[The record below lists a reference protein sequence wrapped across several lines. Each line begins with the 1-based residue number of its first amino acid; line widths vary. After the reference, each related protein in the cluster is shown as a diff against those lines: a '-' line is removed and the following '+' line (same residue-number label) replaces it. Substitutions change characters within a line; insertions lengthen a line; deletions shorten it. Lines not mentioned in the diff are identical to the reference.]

1 MLRRSLF
8 GLAFTLLA
16 VPASA
21 QQPVSVTQH
30 TLRLAPGQAS
40 PPATIADVAF
50 LVGHWTGDGLGG
62 QFEEVWTAPKQG
74 VMVGMYRGLKAD
86 GAPDFNELL
95 VLREEK
101 GSLIV
106 RLKHFNPDMTG
117 WEDKAQVVTM
127 PFVGKRDGLV
137 HFDGMAFQVT
147 GPDTLTCYLAIES
160 KKDGTVR
167 EVTFTYKRVK
177 P

>member
-50 LVGHWTGDGLGG
+50 LVGHSPARRRPARYRDGLGG
-62 QFEEVWTAPKQG
+62 QFEEVWTAPKRG
-74 VMVGMYRGLKAD
+74 VMVGMYRRPEGRRRA
-86 GAPDFNELL
+86 GVQRAA
-95 VLREEK
+95 R
-101 GSLIV
+101 
-106 RLKHFNPDMTG
+106 
-117 WEDKAQVVTM
+117 A
-127 PFVGKRDGLV
+127 
-137 HFDGMAFQVT
+137 A
-147 GPDTLTCYLAIES
+147 
-160 KKDGTVR
+160 
-167 EVTFTYKRVK
+167 
-177 P
+177 

>member
-1 MLRRSLF
+1 MLRRFFL
-8 GLAFTLLA
+8 GLVLTLLA
-16 VPASA
+16 LPASA
-21 QQPVSVTQH
+21 QQPVALTQH

-62 QFEEVWTAPKQG
+62 TFEEVWTAPKQG
-74 VMVGMYRGLKAD
+74 VMVGMYRGLKSD
-86 GAPDFNELL
+86 GAADFNELL

-117 WEDKAQVVTM
+117 WEEKAQVVTM
-127 PFVGKRDGLV
+127 LFVGKRDGLV

-147 GPDTLTCYLAIES
+147 GPDTLACYLAIEN

-167 EVTFTYKRVK
+167 EVTFTYRRVK